1 MSAAGRR
8 NVVALVAGAV
18 VLLGVY
24 MLVTGPLNRQ
34 YLVGELV
41 TAGCIAIAVVGLALV
56 IGGSHQ
62 FHLGQGF
69 LYGLGAYW
77 TAVATGRWS
86 WPPLLALVSAVVV
99 SCVVGWLIAR
109 VLNRVSG
116 LYFAIATLA
125 LAVIGTSLIAQMR
138 TFTGGDNGLPVD
150 LFEVGGWTM
159 RTDAQGF
166 AVVWCVALVGAFAA
180 SRYLRSRR
188 GRAMRAV
195 GRDEDA
201 ARALG
206 ISSRSTRTQSFV
218 ISSGYAALGGGLL
231 AFSSG
236 FLYPDSFGLVASIEM
251 VVYVIVGGATIGGAL
266 VATGVLALIP
276 LVFEQVNEHLDLVF
290 GIVLVA
296 LFMFVPENVRG
307 SVLEW
312 RSRRARRLA
321 RRRSEHAEAEAA
333 SGLDGEASA
342 PLREPSTAPVV
353 VSASNGGSA
362 PAQVPASAR
371 RHEPS
376 AGDGRRP
383 ASTDPATLEVRGL
396 SKSFGGVHAV
406 SDVDLDVPTGH
417 ITSLV
422 GPNGAGKST
431 LFGLIGGQIRASA
444 GLVRWEGRTIS
455 GMAPEQIARLG
466 IARTFQTSRPIAGFS
481 VRDNVLV
488 GAHLLGSSTFLEDVF
503 GSPRRAAEERDLRE
517 RATEVLEL
525 VGLVELADASIN
537 ELSYGQRRLLEIAR
551 ALAAEPRLLMLD
563 EPAAGLNSA
572 ETEVLGELLVR
583 LCSQRGM
590 GVLLVE
596 HNLGLVMGVSDHV
609 AVLDFGEL
617 IAQGSPQ
624 EVAANQ
630 RVVEAYLGTSGR
642 STSAAT

>member
-1 MSAAGRR
+1 M
-8 NVVALVAGAV
+8 
-18 VLLGVY
+18 
-24 MLVTGPLNRQ
+24 
-34 YLVGELV
+34 
-41 TAGCIAIAVVGLALV
+41 
-56 IGGSHQ
+56 
-62 FHLGQGF
+62 
-69 LYGLGAYW
+69 
-77 TAVATGRWS
+77 
-86 WPPLLALVSAVVV
+86 
-99 SCVVGWLIAR
+99 
-109 VLNRVSG
+109 
-116 LYFAIATLA
+116 
-125 LAVIGTSLIAQMR
+125 
-138 TFTGGDNGLPVD
+138 
-150 LFEVGGWTM
+150 
-159 RTDAQGF
+159 
-166 AVVWCVALVGAFAA
+166 
-180 SRYLRSRR
+180 
-188 GRAMRAV
+188 
-195 GRDEDA
+195 
-201 ARALG
+201 
-206 ISSRSTRTQSFV
+206 
-218 ISSGYAALGGGLL
+218 
-231 AFSSG
+231 
-236 FLYPDSFGLVASIEM
+236 
-251 VVYVIVGGATIGGAL
+251 
-266 VATGVLALIP
+266 
-276 LVFEQVNEHLDLVF
+276 
-290 GIVLVA
+290 
-296 LFMFVPENVRG
+296 
-307 SVLEW
+307 LEW